1 MCHSFISGKAGWLP
15 GWEEQVRK
23 RKRLDAKSRKAYV
36 EGLKRYQ
43 ARGVS
48 VLIDGKEA
56 EEKEW
61 NKIFEIRED
70 GGFYM
75 GDYILEDVPAGESER
90 SEENAGTSEDDG
102 DGGHGRVQETEASYG
117 VRQRLKEIRF
127 DIVYN
132 R

>member
-1 MCHSFISGKAGWLP
+1 MK
-15 GWEEQVRK
+15 K

-43 ARGVS
+43 NRGVP

-56 EEKEW
+56 EEGMW
-61 NKIFEIRED
+61 DKIFEIRED

-75 GDYILEDVPAGESER
+75 GDYILEDMPCTECEKGCESKTLE
-90 SEENAGTSEDDG
+90 S
-102 DGGHGRVQETEASYG
+102 ETEAQKALIKEEETSYG
-117 VRQRLKEIRF
+117 VRKCLKEIRF

>member
-1 MCHSFISGKAGWLP
+1 M
-15 GWEEQVRK
+15 RK

>member
-1 MCHSFISGKAGWLP
+1 MCHGFIFWEKGWPP
-15 GWEEQVRK
+15 GWEEYVRR

-43 ARGVS
+43 ERGVP
-48 VLIDGKEA
+48 VLIDGEKA
-56 EEKEW
+56 EERVW
-61 NKIFEIRED
+61 DKIFEIRED

-75 GDYILEDVPAGESER
+75 GDYILEDVPVGEPGKNGEEAGLSQ
-90 SEENAGTSEDDG
+90 EEGAGNG
-102 DGGHGRVQETEASYG
+102 QIQEEEAPYG
-117 VRQRLKEIRF
+117 FQKRLKEIRF

>member
-1 MCHSFISGKAGWLP
+1 M
-15 GWEEQVRK
+15 RK
-23 RKRLDAKSRKAYV
+23 RKRLDAKSRKVYV

-43 ARGVS
+43 SRGVP

-75 GDYILEDVPAGESER
+75 GDYILEDVPAGDSEKT
-90 SEENAGTSEDDG
+90 EEGTGTFEDDG
-102 DGGHGRVQETEASYG
+102 KAENGRIQEESAPYG
-117 VRQRLKEIRF
+117 VRRCLKEIRF